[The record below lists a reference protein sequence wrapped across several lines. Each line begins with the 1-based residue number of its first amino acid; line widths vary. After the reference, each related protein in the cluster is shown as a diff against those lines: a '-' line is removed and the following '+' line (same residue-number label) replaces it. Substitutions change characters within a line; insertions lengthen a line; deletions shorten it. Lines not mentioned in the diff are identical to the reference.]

1 MKKICSQLILAF
13 VFPYASASSIDVIS
27 KAETS
32 QILVPEGSIRHYAEN
47 ISLAANDGWQR
58 MSNGRVRAG
67 NGVIE
72 RFVYAQCKEQLTLI
86 DVINKSPVYTSK
98 IHRYCSGL
106 DKDMRNP
113 ATHLALENIRNSLY
127 LSLVGTNGKI
137 DVLKF
142 TKYSKE
148 NLQYR
153 QPELTLNPQKIKG
166 TGFTTN
172 VVNCIAKIKAA
183 QVLYSDVI
191 YKDFSRDVFDRD
203 LCVVDKDYGNKV
215 MSAFLESVKQA
226 NQ

>member
-1 MKKICSQLILAF
+1 MRKHAITLLLA
-13 VFPYASASSIDVIS
+13 VAFPYASASSIDVIS
-27 KAETS
+27 KEETR
-32 QILVPEGSIRHYAEN
+32 QMVVPEGSIRHYADN

-67 NGVIE
+67 PGIID
-72 RFVYAQCKEQLTLI
+72 RFVYSECRENLTLI
-86 DVINKSPVYTSK
+86 DVISKSAINASK

-137 DVLKF
+137 DIFKF
-142 TKYSKE
+142 NKYSRE
-148 NLQYR
+148 NLQIK
-153 QPELTLNPQKIKG
+153 QPKLILNPQKTRG
-166 TGFTTN
+166 PGFTTN
-172 VVNCIAKIKAA
+172 VVDCIAKIKAV
-183 QVLYSDVI
+183 QVFDLDVI

-203 LCVVDKDYGNKV
+203 LCVIDKDYGNKV
-215 MSAFLESVKQA
+215 MSAFLESISKA